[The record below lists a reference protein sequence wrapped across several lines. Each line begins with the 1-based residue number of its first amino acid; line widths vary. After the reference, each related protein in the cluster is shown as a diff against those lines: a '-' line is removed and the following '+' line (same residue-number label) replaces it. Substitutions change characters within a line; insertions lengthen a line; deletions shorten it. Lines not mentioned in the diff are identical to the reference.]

1 MPLRKPSKTLIKS
14 EVACAGDVSKGV
26 LRIKRASGKQM
37 RLMGA
42 LIFSGA
48 ITSVS
53 RPLPQNANPRP
64 GSMISFVGLQPG
76 SKKLRDDQEAPSHS
90 SRRSTARG
98 VPRTDEAFARF
109 WEQPPNRLRRTLRT
123 LDRHWANSAPLVRGV
138 TGEVLLCKPRPSAM
152 LQPHPLLPQ

>member
-1 MPLRKPSKTLIKS
+1 MPLRKPSKTLFKL

-53 RPLPQNANPRP
+53 RPLPPNANPRP
-64 GSMISFVGLQPG
+64 GSMISFVGLQAG

-98 VPRTDEAFARF
+98 VPRTDEAFAPRRGPCGRCAAHADRAV
-109 WEQPPNRLRRTLRT
+109 WSMSRPRSPLRRRY
-123 LDRHWANSAPLVRGV
+123 G
-138 TGEVLLCKPRPSAM
+138 
-152 LQPHPLLPQ
+152 LPKRFGTTPAF